1 MSTTP
6 QKVTLKFDLPKMKEK
21 IKKIKNEKELFKYA
35 KHLRFYIY
43 LGFITPSP
51 AFMHIFNSQLEKIY
65 KEN

>member
-1 MSTTP
+1 MNTTP
-6 QKVTLKFDLPKMKEK
+6 QKVTLKFDLPKMEEK

-35 KHLRFYIY
+35 KHLRFYID

-51 AFMHIFNSQLEKIY
+51 AIRHMFNSQLEKIY